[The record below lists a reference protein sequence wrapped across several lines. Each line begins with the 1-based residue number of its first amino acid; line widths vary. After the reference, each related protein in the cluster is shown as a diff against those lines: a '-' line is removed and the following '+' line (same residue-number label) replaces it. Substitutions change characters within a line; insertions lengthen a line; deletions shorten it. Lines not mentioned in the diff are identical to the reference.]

1 MTISD
6 DYRNSVVNQI
16 LDFIDNKDIAT
27 KIEKSIFNFTKDYC
41 NQIGTDILFESIYDD
56 NKNKIFYNLNSESD
70 NKTLIQNLKK
80 GVIDPLRIAFLKPE
94 ELDPDKYETIIKK
107 KEFAEYKKNNKA
119 TTDIF
124 KCSKC
129 KSRKSTVHQ
138 QQTRAGDE
146 PMTTYVTCQE
156 CGHVF
161 KF

>member
-1 MTISD
+1 MSLEID
-6 DYRNSVVNQI
+6 FRNSVI
-16 LDFIDNKDIAT
+16 SKIDKLVKDKTISK
-27 KIEKSIFNFTKDYC
+27 KIEESIFKFTNDYTE
-41 NQIGTDILFESIYDD
+41 QQGTPFLFESIYE
-56 NKNKIFYNLNSESD
+56 NKMNEILQNIDQKSENKSLLENI
-70 NKTLIQNLKK
+70 KK
-80 GVIDPLRIAFLKPE
+80 GVINPDQIAFLKPE
-94 ELDPDKYETIIKK
+94 EINPDKYESIIKR
-107 KEFAEYKKNNKA
+107 KELEEYKKNNKS

-129 KSRKSTVHQ
+129 KSRKCTVHQ